1 MAATLAF
8 SDVQAALRIM
18 YDDSDVDQT
27 LKTHPLLAMMD
38 REEDF
43 HDQTYRLPVKTG
55 NPQGVAT
62 TLSAAQTNASAT
74 APTAFD
80 LTKVSLYHCPKIA
93 GELVEAAQSGGAE
106 KFLRDTANIIDAAK
120 AEVMNAMGRNVY
132 RASAGVFSQVSSGTS
147 SPITVDYPQ
156 DLYEIE
162 VGMIIAASAN
172 ADMSSPRSGTGTIT
186 AVDKDAGTITYSG
199 TITSLAVDDY
209 LAVSG
214 QTAVASGLLGWAPSS
229 APASTTFFGVNRT
242 TSPYLAGRRINAT
255 AMAPEEVWAKV
266 HAEMLGMAER
276 PDVFFCNPVDLA
288 NFEVGISQ
296 QKQIINSRKYD
307 FGFEA
312 LKVYGTDLVP
322 DPDCP
327 RGYAFGV
334 ALDTWKCYSLG
345 AAPKVLDADGN
356 VLLRISNAD
365 DYEARI
371 GARFQFGTKAPY
383 ALMNIQLPV

>member
-27 LKTHPLLAMMD
+27 LKTHPLLAMME
-38 REEDF
+38 REENF
-43 HDQTYRLPVKTG
+43 HDQYCRLPVKLG

-80 LTKVSLYHCPKIA
+80 LTKVNLYNTPKIA
-93 GELVEAAQSGGAE
+93 GELVEAAMSGGAE
-106 KFLRDTANIIDAAK
+106 KFLKSTANIVDAAK

-132 RASAGVFSQVSSGTS
+132 RASAGVFSQVSSGTA
-147 SPITVDYPQ
+147 SPITVTYPQ

-162 VGMIIAASAN
+162 VGMIITASAN
-172 ADMSSPRSGTGTIT
+172 ADMSSPRSGTGTVT

-199 TITSLAVDDY
+199 TITSIAPADY
-209 LAVSG
+209 VAVSG
-214 QTAVASGLLGWAPSS
+214 QTAVASGLLGWSPSS
-229 APASTTFFGVNRT
+229 APASTSFFGVNRT
-242 TSPYLAGRRINAT
+242 TSPYLAGRRVNASQ
-255 AMAPEEVWAKV
+255 MAPEEVWAQTNAV
-266 HAEMLGMAER
+266 ITTMAER
-276 PDVFFCNPVDLA
+276 PDCFFINPSDLA
-288 NFEVGISQ
+288 NFETGISGQ
-296 QKQIINSRKYD
+296 RQITSRKYD
-307 FGFEA
+307 FGFDA
-312 LKVYGTDLVP
+312 LTVYGKDLVP

-334 ALDTWKCYSLG
+334 PLDTWKCYSLG
-345 AAPKVLDADGN
+345 AAPKVLDIDGN

-365 DYEARI
+365 DYEARV
-371 GARFQFGTKAPY
+371 GARFNFGTVAPY
-383 ALMNIQLPV
+383 SLVTITLPS

>member
-27 LKTHPLLAMMD
+27 LKTHPLLALLD
-38 REEDF
+38 REENF
-43 HDQTYRLPVKTG
+43 HDQYCRLPVKVG

-62 TLSAAQTNASAT
+62 SLSAAQSNASAT
-74 APTAFD
+74 APKAFD

-93 GELVEAAQSGGAE
+93 GELVEAAQQGGAE
-106 KFLRDTANIIDAAK
+106 QFLKNTANIIDAAK

-132 RASAGVFSQVSSGTS
+132 RASAGVFSQVASGTS
-147 SPITVDYPQ
+147 SPITVTYPQ

-162 VGMIIAASAN
+162 VGMIITASTN

-186 AVDKDAGTITYSG
+186 AVDRDAGTITYSG
-199 TITSLAVDDY
+199 TITSLAVTDY

-214 QTAVASGLLGWAPSS
+214 QTAVASGLLGWSPASAPS
-229 APASTTFFGVNRT
+229 STTFFGVDRT
-242 TSPYLAGRRINAT
+242 ASPYLAGRRINCSQ
-255 AMAPEEVWAKV
+255 MAPEEVWAKIN
-266 HAEMLGMAER
+266 AEIIGMAER
-276 PDVFFCNPVDLA
+276 PDVFCMNPADVA
-288 NFEVGISQ
+288 NFEVGVVGRQ
-296 QKQIINSRKYD
+296 QITGRKYD
-307 FGFEA
+307 FGFDT
-312 LKVYGTDLVP
+312 LSVYGRDVIA

-334 ALDTWKCYSLG
+334 ALDSFKLYSLG
-345 AAPKVLDADGN
+345 PAPKVLDADGN

-371 GARFQFGTKAPY
+371 GARFNFGTKAPY
-383 ALMNIQLPV
+383 ALITATLPT

>member
-1 MAATLAF
+1 M
-8 SDVQAALRIM
+8 
-18 YDDSDVDQT
+18 
-27 LKTHPLLAMMD
+27 
-38 REEDF
+38 
-43 HDQTYRLPVKTG
+43 
-55 NPQGVAT
+55 
-62 TLSAAQTNASAT
+62 
-74 APTAFD
+74 
-80 LTKVSLYHCPKIA
+80 
-93 GELVEAAQSGGAE
+93 SGGAE
-106 KFLRDTANIIDAAK
+106 MFLKQTANIVDAAK

-147 SPITVDYPQ
+147 SPITVDFPQ

-214 QTAVASGLLGWAPSS
+214 QTAVASGLLGWSPSS
-229 APASTTFFGVNRT
+229 APSATTFFGVDRT
-242 TSPYLAGRRINAT
+242 TSPYLAGRRINASQ
-255 AMAPEEVWAKV
+255 MAPEEVWAKIN
-266 HAEMLGMAER
+266 AEITGMAER

-288 NFEVGISQ
+288 NFEVGISGQ
-296 QKQIINSRKYD
+296 RQITGRKYD
-307 FGFEA
+307 FGFDA
-312 LKVYGTDLVP
+312 LTVYGRDLVA

-334 ALDTWKCYSLG
+334 PLDTWKVYSLG
-345 AAPKVLDADGN
+345 PAPKVLDVDGN

-365 DYEARI
+365 DYEARV

-383 ALMNIQLPV
+383 ALITATLPS

>member
-8 SDVQAALRIM
+8 SDVQAALRVM

-27 LKTHPLLAMMD
+27 LKTHPLLAMID
-38 REEDF
+38 RVEDF
-43 HDQTYRLPVKTG
+43 HDQTYRLPVKVG

-62 TLSAAQTNASAT
+62 TLSAAQSNASAT
-74 APTAFD
+74 TPKAFD
-80 LTKVSLYHCPKIA
+80 LTKVNLYHTPKIA
-93 GELVEAAQSGGAE
+93 GELVEAAASGGAE
-106 KFLRDTANIIDAAK
+106 RFLKDTANIIDAAK

-162 VGMIIAASAN
+162 VGMIIAASPN
-172 ADMSSPRSGTGTIT
+172 ADMSSARSGTGTVT

-214 QTAVASGLLGWAPSS
+214 QTAVASGLLGWSPSS
-229 APASTTFFGVNRT
+229 APASTSFFGVDRT
-242 TSPYLAGRRINAT
+242 TSPYLAGRRINASQ
-255 AMAPEEVWAKV
+255 MAPEEVWAKIN
-266 HAEMLGMAER
+266 AEIIGMAER
-276 PDVFFCNPVDLA
+276 PDVFFINPTDLA
-288 NFEVGISQ
+288 NFETGISGQ
-296 QKQIINSRKYD
+296 RQITGRKYD
-307 FGFEA
+307 FGFDA
-312 LKVYGTDLVP
+312 LTMYGRDIVP

-334 ALDTWKCYSLG
+334 ALDTFKCYSLG
-345 AAPKVLDADGN
+345 AAPKVLDSDGN

-365 DYEARI
+365 DYEARV
-371 GARFQFGTKAPY
+371 GARFNFGTKAPY
-383 ALMNIQLPV
+383 ALMTCTLPT